1 VKFDH
6 LEPILVK
13 AKLNI
18 IDQSLV
24 EIDIKVNYKRNQNR
38 IETNVRLS

>member
-13 AKLNI
+13 AKLNM

-24 EIDIKVNYKRNQNR
+24 EIDIKVNYKRNQNQ
-38 IETNVRLS
+38 IETNVKLS